1 MTAAVQRF
9 LVLASGRTDVVL
21 AFFITAIIFMMI
33 LPLPT
38 ILIDFLI
45 ASNMGL
51 AMTLLMVGIYL
62 SSPLQFAAFPSVLLI
77 TTLFRL
83 ALSIS
88 TTRLILLQAD
98 AGEIVF
104 AFGNFVVGGNLV
116 VGMVIFLILTI
127 VQFIV
132 VTKGAERVAEVS
144 ARFSLDAMPGKQLSI
159 DSDMRAGLIDIE
171 EARKRRFMLE
181 KESQLFGS
189 MDGAMKFVKGDA
201 IAGIII
207 VAVNLLGGI
216 TIGIVQRGLSASEA
230 AHTYSILTIG
240 DGLIGQIP
248 ALFIA
253 ITAGVIVTRVT
264 GENSR
269 DLGSDIIG
277 QITHQPKALMVAS
290 CLLLAFGLVPGFPTA
305 VFVTLAAALGVPLY
319 LRHRR
324 KTLQQG
330 KGDPL
335 RDSDDVMRGDTEK
348 KTHTRL
354 EDEQAFVATTP
365 LLIEVHED
373 LKHSLDT
380 AKLNDSLVKVRRALY
395 MDLGVPFPGIRLRF
409 SGSGQIEENSYVILL
424 SEVPVTKGWLYPNR
438 LLMRE
443 SESSLEMLSIPF
455 TKGRAFLPHLET
467 VWVDAQH
474 KEAVQKAGLSF
485 MEAPEVMIY
494 HLSFV
499 LRRHGERFIGI
510 QEAQFVL
517 GHMEEHFPDLVKEV
531 QRILPLQKMADI
543 LRRLVS
549 EDISIRDMRTV
560 LEALVEWGQKEKDSV
575 LLTEYVRTALGRQI
589 SYQFAGGQ
597 NMLPS
602 YLLSSQIEDEVRGA
616 IRQTS
621 SGSYLALSP
630 ERSFEIVQAVQDE
643 VAAHHSMEGTRPVL
657 VTATDIRRYVRKLIE
672 SELYELPVLSYQEL
686 SSDMTVQPLAK
697 INFGAR
703 GAQSLEQEAA

>member
-290 CLLLAFGLVPGFPTA
+290 CLLLAFGLVPGF
-305 VFVTLAAALGVPLY
+305 
-319 LRHRR
+319 RR
-324 KTLQQG
+324 
-330 KGDPL
+330 
-335 RDSDDVMRGDTEK
+335 
-348 KTHTRL
+348 
-354 EDEQAFVATTP
+354 
-365 LLIEVHED
+365 
-373 LKHSLDT
+373 
-380 AKLNDSLVKVRRALY
+380 
-395 MDLGVPFPGIRLRF
+395 RF
-409 SGSGQIEENSYVILL
+409 L
-424 SEVPVTKGWLYPNR
+424 
-438 LLMRE
+438 
-443 SESSLEMLSIPF
+443 
-455 TKGRAFLPHLET
+455 
-467 VWVDAQH
+467 
-474 KEAVQKAGLSF
+474 
-485 MEAPEVMIY
+485 
-494 HLSFV
+494 
-499 LRRHGERFIGI
+499 
-510 QEAQFVL
+510 
-517 GHMEEHFPDLVKEV
+517 
-531 QRILPLQKMADI
+531 
-543 LRRLVS
+543 
-549 EDISIRDMRTV
+549 
-560 LEALVEWGQKEKDSV
+560 
-575 LLTEYVRTALGRQI
+575 
-589 SYQFAGGQ
+589 
-597 NMLPS
+597 
-602 YLLSSQIEDEVRGA
+602 
-616 IRQTS
+616 
-621 SGSYLALSP
+621 
-630 ERSFEIVQAVQDE
+630 
-643 VAAHHSMEGTRPVL
+643 
-657 VTATDIRRYVRKLIE
+657 
-672 SELYELPVLSYQEL
+672 
-686 SSDMTVQPLAK
+686 
-697 INFGAR
+697 
-703 GAQSLEQEAA
+703 